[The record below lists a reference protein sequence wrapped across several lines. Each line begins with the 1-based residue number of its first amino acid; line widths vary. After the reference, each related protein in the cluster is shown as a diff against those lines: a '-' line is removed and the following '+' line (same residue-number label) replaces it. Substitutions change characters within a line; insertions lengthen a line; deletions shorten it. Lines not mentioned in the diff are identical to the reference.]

1 MLLRVSITL
10 ISAVAALS
18 TWAGSWIRIN
28 QVGYLPQ
35 STKVAVLM
43 SEDKLDVSSFVLVD
57 AATGQV
63 V

>member
-35 STKVAVLM
+35 STSTPLQGR
-43 SEDKLDVSSFVLVD
+43 SSTRARPCAPWERWVK
-57 AATGQV
+57 
-63 V
+63 